1 MEKVKQND
9 NKNIWT
15 TGLKGSLISVCVSLV
30 AILLFAFIIKLTGMG
45 KGLIKVINQIIKAI
59 SIFLGTLFIL
69 KKTKQKGLLTGLT
82 VGLFYT
88 IIAFVVFSI
97 LNSKFV
103 FDITLL
109 IDLIFGTMMGAICG
123 AICVNLKKWILTI
136 FDVIFLFWTKK

>member
-123 AICVNLKKWILTI
+123 AICVNLKK
-136 FDVIFLFWTKK
+136 